1 MMKRFLFIVAIMLPM
16 LAMAQTKKKVA
27 IYVTGPDA
35 GLTTVIGSKL
45 VSAFA
50 RSREFTAIER
60 TSAFLTQLK
69 KEQKYQRSGA
79 VDDSELSRLGKQFG
93 VQYICVASVL
103 GAFDEMYLSARLIDV
118 ESAQV
123 ERTASSSRTIMSL
136 PDVVDAANSI
146 SDDLLSSLGSSRFFN
161 LKKVAV
167 YIAKNDDNSIGK
179 VLGDKLVEGFTK
191 SGRYIAIERTN
202 SFLSQ
207 LNKEHK
213 YQRTGE
219 VDDSEL
225 SRLGIQF
232 GVQYICVADYSEV
245 YGEMFISARLI
256 NVETAEVVNTCE
268 VSGIINNMK
277 TCVKKA
283 NEIAS
288 ELSKG
293 TFAERGVQ
301 DKGISV
307 KSVLKKLKIKK

>member
-1 MMKRFLFIVAIMLPM
+1 MMKRLIFIAAIMLP
-16 LAMAQTKKKVA
+16 LFAMAQTKKKVA

-35 GLTTVIGSKL
+35 ALTNVIGSKL

-50 RSREFTAIER
+50 RSREFTAVER
-60 TSAFLTQLK
+60 TAAFLTQLK
-69 KEQKYQRSGA
+69 EEQKYQRSGA

-103 GAFDEMYLSARLIDV
+103 GAFNEMYLSARLIDV

-123 ERTASSSRTIMSL
+123 ERTASSSRTITSL
-136 PDVVDAANSI
+136 PDVVEAANSI
-146 SDDLLSSLGSSRFFN
+146 SDDLLSSLSSSSRLFSF
-161 LKKVAV
+161 KKVAV

-191 SGRYIAIERTN
+191 SGRYVAIERTN

-207 LNKEHK
+207 LNKEQK
-213 YQRTGE
+213 YQHTGE

-245 YGEMFISARLI
+245 YGEIFISARLI
-256 NVETAEVVNTCE
+256 DVETAEVVNTCE
-268 VSGIINNMK
+268 VSGVINNMK
-277 TCVKKA
+277 TCVKKT

-293 TFAERGVQ
+293 TLAERAVEN
-301 DKGISV
+301 KGF
-307 KSVLKKLKIKK
+307 KSVLKKFKIKK